1 VKATMT
7 WEHDSTPGI
16 NSNVDCEEFAF
27 ICIRSPYELL
37 LHRNRANRV
46 VSGFT
51 LIEMLAVI
59 VSMVAVLAAATG
71 FLITAVARQKT
82 VLDASRLEAHHA
94 QLADSISNAIKT
106 ADNFQIFEDSSTA
119 NESSRRHR
127 YGRGVPYGNYL
138 SCRCD
143 GGSRIGWIEQ
153 DFEFVADGMI
163 TQTTKFLTTNTPDI
177 TKSYGSAGVPEA
189 TCFSMKDGI
198 LQAHWQVS
206 TMMDRVDFN
215 VYGMPLNLR

>member
-1 VKATMT
+1 MRCKP
-7 WEHDSTPGI
+7 DSTLGI
-16 NSNVDCEEFAF
+16 NSNADCDELAF
-27 ICIRSPYELL
+27 VCIRSPYELL
-37 LHRNRANRV
+37 LYRNRAKWV
-46 VSGFT
+46 ISGFT
-51 LIEMLAVI
+51 LIEMLVVI

-82 VLDASRLEAHHA
+82 VLDASQLEAHHA

-106 ADNFQIFEDSSTA
+106 ADDFQIFEDSSTA
-119 NESSRRHR
+119 NKSSRRQH

-138 SCRCD
+138 SCRRAS
-143 GGSRIGWIEQ
+143 GSSTGWIEQ
-153 DFEFVADGMI
+153 DYEFVADGMI

-177 TKSYGSAGVPEA
+177 IKNYGSARVSEV